1 MLVSVVISE
10 SLSPELTDRIQRVFA
25 AQKVT
30 AQALKTSAID
40 ARITKLKRLREEI
53 LNRHEAIVEAA
64 RKDFNRPVVETDFTE
79 MMPVLMEISD
89 YCRHLKKWMKQR
101 KVSPTLA
108 MLGTQAWTRYEP
120 RGRCLILAPWN
131 YPVTLTLGPL
141 VPAVA
146 CGNTAMIKTS
156 EVAPHF
162 SSVLVEIV
170 EAVFS
175 EDEVAIFEGDASVA
189 TALLDLPFDHCF
201 FTGSPAIGKVVM
213 GAAAKHL
220 TSVTLELGGKS
231 PVVVDETV
239 NIELAAKTIAWA
251 KFINTGQTCI
261 APDHIYVHEAVRERF
276 ISRFCDHLRE
286 WYGEGESGLQAPL
299 SRSINSRH
307 AARVAGLLDDAVGR
321 GARVLFGGYV
331 DIENCFVSPT
341 LLTDIP
347 ANAEVMSEEIFGALL
362 PIIPFTSLETVIETI
377 NNGPKPLA
385 MYIWSNSASN
395 TEQLIT
401 STSSGGVCINH
412 VSAHFLHHNLPFG
425 GVNNSGLGSY
435 HGEWGVRAFSHER
448 AILKTRIMTIK
459 MFFPPYT
466 ERVSRLLARMLRFL

>member
-1 MLVSVVISE
+1 MKYE
-10 SLSPELTDRIQRVFA
+10 PLTPLLNERIQRVFD
-25 AQKVT
+25 AQRIT
-30 AQALKTSAID
+30 AQALKASSVSD
-40 ARITKLKRLREEI
+40 RIKKLKRLRQEI
-53 LNRHEAIVEAA
+53 LARREAIIDAA
-64 RKDFNRPVVETDFTE
+64 QKDFNRPAVETDFTE
-79 MMPVLMEISD
+79 MMPVLTEISD
-89 YCRHLKKWMKQR
+89 YCRHLKKWMKPR
-101 KVSPTLA
+101 KVRPTLT

-141 VPAVA
+141 VPAIA
-146 CGNTAMIKTS
+146 CGNTVMIKTS

-162 SSVLVEIV
+162 SSVLVEII
-170 EAVFS
+170 EAVF
-175 EDEVAIFEGDASVA
+175 EEQEVAIFEGDAKVA

-231 PVVVDETV
+231 PVIVDETAD
-239 NIELAAKTIAWA
+239 IELAAKTIAWA
-251 KFINTGQTCI
+251 KYINTGQTCI
-261 APDHIYVHEAVRERF
+261 APDHIYVHEAVRNKF
-276 ISRFCDHLRE
+276 VSRFCDHLRE
-286 WYGEGESGLQAPL
+286 WYGEGQSGLQAPL

-307 AARVAGLLDDAVGR
+307 AERVATLLEDAKKR
-321 GARVLFGGYV
+321 GARVLFGGHV
-331 DIENCFVSPT
+331 DIDQCFVSPT

-347 ANAEVMSEEIFGALL
+347 ADAEIMSEEIFGALL
-362 PIIPFTSLETVIETI
+362 PIIPFNDPQQVVEAI
-377 NNGPKPLA
+377 NEGPKPLA
-385 MYIWSNSASN
+385 MYIWSKLSAN
-395 TEQLIT
+395 ADRLIA

-435 HGEWGVRAFSHER
+435 HGEWGVRAFSHEK
-448 AILKTRIMTIK
+448 AILKTQIMTIK

-466 ERVSRLLARMLRFL
+466 QRVSRLLARMLRFV